1 MSFYVAVTRDYVSW
15 PNVIW
20 PTDISDKTTV
30 GQYMIKEKTSV
41 SSGCGRVDS
50 AVAYTT
56 IGLGFESSHRQ
67 LLLHNYIL
75 LTDFRK
81 DKLRKR
87 GQEWPIFK
95 TNETFWP
102 MILLAREWYKKGRLS
117 QVSLVIL
124 LANCRFDCYDVG
136 DPTVGQMKLGEIT

>member
-67 LLLHNYIL
+67 V
-75 LTDFRK
+75 
-81 DKLRKR
+81 
-87 GQEWPIFK
+87 
-95 TNETFWP
+95 
-102 MILLAREWYKKGRLS
+102 LS
-117 QVSLVIL
+117 SI
-124 LANCRFDCYDVG
+124 N
-136 DPTVGQMKLGEIT
+136 